1 MMRAQGESFVPLNAF
16 EALNELPDS
25 PHALNDKQAKVYK
38 LLKALSNGSDDFGS
52 WYLGAL
58 HALREQRHDRLSQA
72 AHSIRE
78 ITDKLPTR
86 AGLPSF
92 QSPLSRA
99 KEFVGNLIKIK
110 DDSYKNGWNRNLI
123 NDKLSSVLE
132 SIEEL
137 RPIIDATP
145 RTQRMKAAL
154 EKRDPYSEIISPVHR
169 RERDKAF
176 KEVGD
181 FFQSVAHHHRTPT
194 SDQFQEILGSFESL
208 LISYLSPVTVDQQK
222 EILAIIGKVPNSDS
236 ENRLNDLLRH
246 NGANLIF
253 LLERLNEPLWIPFLV
268 RLELFKNPREGELTE
283 EGGMIYRSDP
293 ALTCLARLA
302 QQAPDQALA
311 ILENLPKSEN
321 PQIADQVMRCLA
333 SIEDKDLVP
342 RCLKLIKK
350 REVSTQWANFLWF
363 EELLRTWWKLD
374 AHDEIIEVLRFYLSK
389 RIQITQE
396 KWRQDDWEL
405 AELDRNAIEAI
416 AQAKPLQVAKVVFKS
431 LCFWAKIDL
440 QKNANEPSL
449 LGEKEDSFEDPD
461 CDNPPTYWL
470 EDFKSMSIES
480 RDLEQTLA
488 RRLFAIGT
496 QILNSEK
503 LDEIEEFDALL
514 RSSPWHLFTRLRW
527 QLYAD
532 YPKQSAERARKDI
545 LARIPRLSRS
555 DTTHG
560 YELAQMLEAHCTAHG
575 EKFLTP
581 KDVEDFCDAVRS
593 GPIDWEGN
601 PITGDSYPKRFH
613 RKQLHPIRSILRDF
627 NLKFFNELS
636 ETLPELRLTTFK
648 PFSSGGARMIEN
660 VPPKKALEM
669 PTMPDAE
676 LWDFLNNW
684 VPNPKCPDSEKWWVE
699 EDVSALGVM
708 FAEFLESTPTRFPAS
723 AEWWKNLTR
732 PSVLVKPLDRA
743 TTRIADATKNGTE
756 TSATPTENDWRN
768 WFGLASWITSQRTVS
783 PVNKE
788 DIEGGVRPEDHDWNW
803 PRIVV
808 VKFLTAAL
816 GSKFEFPTDLVS
828 ECGRLIRK
836 LIEDPDERLGEK
848 DKPWMDDWV
857 TTAINSVRGTAV
869 EGLFELALF
878 HKRRSG
884 NPDPEGWI
892 FDLILSRLKL
902 PNESQA
908 VFAIFGC
915 RLRLLL
921 HFFGEKFK
929 SQPELLLPSDRKE
942 HRNTLLIS
950 HFRFDNPNELVIK
963 TLPMLADAGIE
974 CLAEMIRL
982 GQDDKQTRGDFGS
995 RLGTHLGFYYWNKL
1009 FSNQETADAILD
1021 RYFAT
1026 AKPSQR
1032 GSFIRQIARIFS
1044 ESPDKE
1050 NLHPL
1055 HEMLRKLWD
1064 RRFAKIEKELP
1075 AKSID
1080 PQDVHS
1086 ELSAFIDWL
1095 AIEGLPFDWRHDQI
1109 LRAIKFLQKAPVAGF
1124 TIKTLEKI
1132 SSQPERLHASLE
1144 ILKALMSKDSQ
1155 ELRWNYQA
1163 EYLKPI
1169 LLRGIKSENAATKK
1183 LGEESREI
1191 LLRQGQFEYLDLGS
1205 E

>member
-1 MMRAQGESFVPLNAF
+1 MKLTIQLAHIQKACASIDAVESAGEILKMVSLGTPFDIFFFQNLSDPAWIPELATHGYFDTLPTTETKSDGTVIYARSLPLRGLSNLAAKAPSEVLRILESLTISENPSVKDQLMGILAAINDPNLTERVLRMAEKVLRVKPFTNIVWIDDILSNALRSGALNPTLHLVDALLDVTLSATASQPRTVDAWQIGEIDRNVLAPVSVAIPLPVAGVVFSTFVKWVQIQRGQDLNPENDSF
-16 EALNELPDS
+16 EALLDLP
-25 PHALNDKQAKVYK
+25 P
-38 LLKALSNGSDDFGS
+38 
-52 WYLGAL
+52 
-58 HALREQRHDRLSQA
+58 
-72 AHSIRE
+72 
-78 ITDKLPTR
+78 LPED
-86 AGLPSF
+86 AIPS
-92 QSPLSRA
+92 A
-99 KEFVGNLIKIK
+99 
-110 DDSYKNGWNRNLI
+110 
-123 NDKLSSVLE
+123 
-132 SIEEL
+132 
-137 RPIIDATP
+137 
-145 RTQRMKAAL
+145 
-154 EKRDPYSEIISPVHR
+154 
-169 RERDKAF
+169 
-176 KEVGD
+176 
-181 FFQSVAHHHRTPT
+181 
-194 SDQFQEILGSFESL
+194 
-208 LISYLSPVTVDQQK
+208 
-222 EILAIIGKVPNSDS
+222 
-236 ENRLNDLLRH
+236 
-246 NGANLIF
+246 
-253 LLERLNEPLWIPFLV
+253 
-268 RLELFKNPREGELTE
+268 
-283 EGGMIYRSDP
+283 
-293 ALTCLARLA
+293 
-302 QQAPDQALA
+302 
-311 ILENLPKSEN
+311 
-321 PQIADQVMRCLA
+321 
-333 SIEDKDLVP
+333 
-342 RCLKLIKK
+342 
-350 REVSTQWANFLWF
+350 
-363 EELLRTWWKLD
+363 
-374 AHDEIIEVLRFYLSK
+374 
-389 RIQITQE
+389 
-396 KWRQDDWEL
+396 
-405 AELDRNAIEAI
+405 
-416 AQAKPLQVAKVVFKS
+416 
-431 LCFWAKIDL
+431 
-440 QKNANEPSL
+440 
-449 LGEKEDSFEDPD
+449 
-461 CDNPPTYWL
+461 YWL
-470 EDFKSMSIES
+470 EDFHGSAIGFHEFESI
-480 RDLEQTLA
+480 LA
-488 RRLFAIGT
+488 NRLFEIGT
-496 QILNSEK
+496 MIHRNNK
-503 LDEIEEFDALL
+503 PDEMLEFDNLL
-514 RSSPWHLFTRLRW
+514 RSNSWILFARLRW

-532 YPKQSAERARKDI
+532 SPESSLGSARRDAI
-545 LARIPRLSRS
+545 ARIPNLGHYAGS
-555 DTTHG
+555 HG
-560 YELAQMLEAHCTAHG
+560 YEMAQMLEIHSKMYGDA
-575 EKFLTP
+575 FLTP
-581 KDVEDFCDAVRS
+581 KDVESFCTAVRT
-593 GPIDWEGN
+593 GPIDHDGN
-601 PITGDSYPKRFH
+601 LVTESTYPETFYRT
-613 RKQLHPIRSILRDF
+613 QLYPIRSL
-627 NLKFFNELS
+627 LKNGDLDFFNSLFED
-636 ETLPELRLTTFK
+636 TPEIRPEAFK
-648 PFSSGGARMIEN
+648 PFSSGGAKVVEN
-660 VPPKKALEM
+660 VPPIKALEM
-669 PTMPDAE
+669 LTMPDAE

-684 VPNPKCPDSEKWWVE
+684 VPNPKCPDPEKWWLE
-699 EDVSALGVM
+699 EDVSALGIK
-708 FAEFLESTPTRFPAS
+708 FAELLELTPDRFPAS

-732 PSVLVKPLDRA
+732 RSVLVKPLDRA
-743 TTRIADATKNGTE
+743 ATRIADATKNGTE
-756 TSATPTENDWRN
+756 TSAAPTENDWQN

-783 PVNKE
+783 PVDKE
-788 DIEGGVRPEDHDWNW
+788 DIEGGVRPEDQDWNW

-816 GSKFEFPTDLVS
+816 GSKFEFPTDLVA

-878 HKRRSG
+878 HKRRCG

-942 HRNTLLIS
+942 HRNTLLLS
-950 HFRFDNPNELVIK
+950 HFRFDNPNKLVIK

-974 CLAEMIRL
+974 CLAEMIGL

-1050 NLHPL
+1050 NLHQL

-1064 RRFAKIEKELP
+1064 RRFAKIEQELA
-1075 AKSID
+1075 AKSIT